1 MYPKTMPGRA
11 WLEISLDNLKQNYRV
26 IEKTLPE
33 DCECMAVV
41 KADAYDGVYY
51 GTPTGADRMSA
62 LAEKVARD
70 AVFQRDG
77 LPSGSDQVVAL
88 STCASSGVNER
99 TLLLCRVTG
108 ERAADKA

>member
-41 KADAYDGVYY
+41 KAEAYGH
-51 GTPTGADRMSA
+51 GA
-62 LAEKVARD
+62 V
-70 AVFQRDG
+70 
-77 LPSGSDQVVAL
+77 
-88 STCASSGVNER
+88 
-99 TLLLCRVTG
+99 
-108 ERAADKA
+108 RAAQAFAAEGAETLRWRLWMRALHSGRRA